1 MFRTPVMVFML
12 LPRCESWY
20 KPMFTRSCILIDGKC
35 PVVNKPYIHA
45 TRRIC
50 RGDPDDI
57 CSV

>member
-1 MFRTPVMVFML
+1 
-12 LPRCESWY
+12 
-20 KPMFTRSCILIDGKC
+20 MFTRLCILIDGKC

-50 RGDPDDI
+50 RGDPDDV